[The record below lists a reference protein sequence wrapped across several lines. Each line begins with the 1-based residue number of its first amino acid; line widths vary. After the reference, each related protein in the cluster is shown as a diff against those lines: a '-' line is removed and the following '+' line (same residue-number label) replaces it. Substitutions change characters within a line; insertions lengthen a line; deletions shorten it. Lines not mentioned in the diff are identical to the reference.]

1 MSNIL
6 VTGGTGMIGRY
17 LVDQLVERVIIKVA
31 SLDGKELCNKKLF
44 LKD

>member
-17 LVDQLVERVIIKVA
+17 LVPLLLDSNDNNVVA
-31 SLDGKELCNKKLF
+31 SQ
-44 LKD
+44 